1 MDFSCLGYFRG
12 NFTSKYSVRGTS
24 IKYICQYGQAEGGGV
39 EGELG
44 EPKGYIYCFG
54 DIILLLKCVQGE
66 KVKSV
71 KLLSAI
77 DPQII

>member
-1 MDFSCLGYFRG
+1 MPIR
-12 NFTSKYSVRGTS
+12 
-24 IKYICQYGQAEGGGV
+24 GGGGLV
-39 EGELG
+39 
-44 EPKGYIYCFG
+44 EPKMDIYYFG

-66 KVKSV
+66 RVKKV

>member
-1 MDFSCLGYFRG
+1 MPIRAGEG
-12 NFTSKYSVRGTS
+12 
-24 IKYICQYGQAEGGGV
+24 GGGV

-66 KVKSV
+66 KVKSI